1 MNFGKVKLVGD
12 IWVFF
17 ENYIL
22 FIISILKV
30 VYFSVLKNLIG
41 DLLSLWE
48 INVISLNWNS

>member
-41 DLLSLWE
+41 DLLSLGE